1 MTPDITIIMP
11 TFGQS
16 KYIDKTLES
25 IANQEFENWE
35 LIIVLD
41 GEDAPTEKIIKEW
54 LDKDMRMKL
63 IKKPN
68 GGTGS
73 SLNRG
78 FLSSKGRYE
87 TWFASDNIMYPNC
100 LQSLIS
106 ELNNNLNIGFVYSD
120 MYIGEMD
127 ETGLIETEKLLL
139 SNTMGIDMNWEIEKT
154 IRAFYF
160 GICWLW
166 RKDVRLVCGPFQPE
180 PSEDYDMVLRMQEV
194 TKFKYIPE
202 ILGWYRRHKENM
214 TNKIAKTGPDPN
226 YYMNF
231 VTGKAKKRRPDL
243 YGVK

>member
-11 TFGQS
+11 TFKQS

-25 IANQEFENWE
+25 ISYQNFENWE
-35 LIIVLD
+35 LIIVID
-41 GEDAPTEKIIKEW
+41 GDDPATEEIVQNW
-54 LDKDMRMKL
+54 SQKDTRIRF
-63 IKKPN
+63 IKKQN

-78 FLSSKGRYE
+78 FLESKGRYE
-87 TWFASDNIMYPNC
+87 TWFASDNIMYPDC
-100 LQSLIS
+100 LQTLNA
-106 ELNNNLNIGFVYSD
+106 ELNNNLDIGFVYSN

-139 SNTMGIDMNWEIEKT
+139 SNIIGIDMDWDIKKT
-154 IRAFYF
+154 IQGFYF

-166 RKDVRLVCGPFQPE
+166 RKDVRLHCGSFQTE

-194 TKFKYIPE
+194 TKLKYVPK

-214 TNKIAKTGPDPN
+214 TNKIAKSGPTPN

-243 YGVK
+243 YGGK